1 MAHAA
6 SGKHHCITSNAA
18 FYIALGDG
26 TSVTLSLHGKING
39 ILAGVPVQGFGELE
53 YTYVEGASEWV
64 RSEMTGSAN
73 GPVSLPITLATSH
86 NIIYDPTGK
95 CQAKV
100 SMETNS
106 LTAPTTTLFKH
117 KKDVWKMKNRVDVL
131 TITVVQDLGTSDTCV
146 IPTNL
151 SCGVI
156 SAGGGADNYCSTAV
170 VSGGLGCTPGSPSE
184 IACTEAV
191 NNFFYDANNPC

>member
-1 MAHAA
+1 MGHAA
-6 SGKHHCITSNAA
+6 SGKHHCITSQAA
-18 FYIALGDG
+18 FYIALGSG
-26 TSVTLSLHGKING
+26 TSITLSLHGKING

-53 YTYVEGASEWV
+53 YTYVVGASAWV
-64 RSEMTGSAN
+64 RSEMTGSAI

-100 SMETNS
+100 SLETTS

-117 KKDVWKMKNRVDVL
+117 KKDVWKMKNRVGVL
-131 TITVVQDLGTSDTCV
+131 TITVVQDIGTSDTCV
-146 IPTNL
+146 VPTTL
-151 SCGVI
+151 SCAAI
-156 SAGGGADNYCSTAV
+156 NAGGGADGYCSTAV
-170 VSGGLGCTPGSPSE
+170 GSGGLGCVAGSDAE
-184 IACTEAV
+184 LACTAAV

>member
-6 SGKHHCITSNAA
+6 SGQHHCITSNAA

-39 ILAGVPVQGFGELE
+39 ILAGVPVFGFGELE

-64 RSEMTGSAN
+64 RSEMSGSAN

-100 SMETNS
+100 SIETTS
-106 LTAPTTTLFKH
+106 ATAPTTTLFKH
-117 KKDVWKMKNRVDVL
+117 KKDVWKMKNRVDIL
-131 TITVVQDLGTSDTCV
+131 TITVVQDIGTNDSCV

-151 SCGVI
+151 SCSNI
-156 SAGGGADNYCSTAV
+156 NAGGGATVYCTATV
-170 VSGGLGCTPGSPSE
+170 QNGGLGCVPASAAAN
-184 IACTEAV
+184 ACDDAV
-191 NNFFYDANNPC
+191 GTYAIDNAC